1 MKCLSLIA
9 DEDNL
14 RKRLT
19 ADVACGIR
27 TVDVIERS
35 LERIGL
41 YRELDTIKIDTSGK
55 TVAEI
60 VEEIRAL

>member
-1 MKCLSLIA
+1 MDKKT
-9 DEDNL
+9 L
-14 RKRLT
+14 RERLN

-41 YRELDTIKIDTSGK
+41 YQKLDTIKIDTGGK

-60 VEEIRAL
+60 VEEIRALSK